1 MDDKI
6 FSLSK
11 GNVSRENFT
20 LVTDVDYIKSVLIL
34 GSDYKGTFNISTN
47 PAGVLRGKVC
57 SDNPRVEI
65 TNNYIEGK
73 NIEVSFNIK
82 TFDLV
87 KESILVGNFYIVTNC
102 GEARIPY
109 EYTFKEKEKVFLEV
123 NFQTKEEFVNYCA
136 NDFTKGFDVFV
147 SPTFIEHEFMK
158 NEINRAIYQGLIISI
173 DKQVAYK
180 EFLSFLNPSIFPI
193 DETQYQ
199 YQNEETKTEDTKVK
213 EFFVDILEDA
223 ELIENL
229 ATYLVMNEAHDE
241 FAFYIYQKGISL
253 GANTGKIYEYFLLS
267 LPKDYKYMFPKE
279 VYSYFLM
286 SDTLS
291 YERKIPLYDNILR
304 NFASDTETYN
314 SYIPQ
319 IIDCTRYLISKEII
333 RDDTAF
339 IYDKTITKEIIDKN
353 TAQKIP
359 FILRSYRIS
368 QLPSNIVKVILKYTE
383 LENESS
389 YDVDSFGVAY
399 VPIFF
404 DSFMLFFEDSGGNR
418 HINIPNVKSRIY
430 DKEDLEEMCF
440 KIFPDQAVLKL
451 ARLKTIEQRN
461 YVENQIEE
469 NFATSLIA
477 TLDINPILKERLE
490 NMLLKFRMSILLS
503 DKLKDSEDLTESL
516 GFVDFG
522 ILSQVE
528 QEKIIEL
535 LCERKEFD
543 LCYNYISKYTDGI
556 MPNNLFKDFLN
567 HALENIDKY
576 DKKMILYLCFNAYRR
591 DIKDP
596 AIINYLCENLD
607 ATSYDLYSIFSAAKG
622 LSCILYD
629 LPKRLLEQMLFSNTT
644 EGLDEV
650 FEAYMMNTEDEDL
663 PILEDAYLTV
673 KTYKYFVNNQKTDVK
688 IFEKL
693 EKLIFDN
700 LERLN
705 SIPKI
710 YLVAFSKYISE
721 QISVE
726 PNQRRIMISL
736 SKYLID
742 SRLVFSFSKKLNK
755 YVDIPEYILNSEC
768 IEYYAKENESPRLFI
783 SYNNSSDGFRE
794 INFRNTFE
802 NIYTREI
809 IVFRDDV
816 IDYKICNANS
826 KDMEVLKSGQIV
838 YDMEDKENI
847 LYRKDRK
854 DTYDYINDCIEAV
867 DNQDFKMLKQL
878 IRELIRR
885 KEMVKLI
892 FE

>member
-11 GNVSRENFT
+11 GNISRENFT

-34 GSDYKGTFNISTN
+34 GSDYKGTFNISTS
-47 PAGVLRGKVC
+47 PSGVLRGKVC
-57 SDNPRVEI
+57 TDNPRIEVVD
-65 TNNYIEGK
+65 NYIEGK

-102 GEARIPY
+102 GEARIPF
-109 EYTFKEKEKVFLEV
+109 EYTFKEKEKVFLEM
-123 NFQTKEEFVNYCA
+123 NFQTKEEFVNFCVSDI
-136 NDFTKGFDVFV
+136 NKGFDMFIA
-147 SPTFIEHEFMK
+147 PTFTEHEFMK
-158 NEINRAIYQGLIISI
+158 NEVNRAIYQGLIISV
-173 DKQVAYK
+173 DKQVAFK
-180 EFLSFLNPSIFPI
+180 EFLSFLNPSIFPV
-193 DETQYQ
+193 DESQYL
-199 YQNEETKTEDTKVK
+199 YKSEEAIHEDTKIK
-213 EFFVDILEDA
+213 EFFVDSLEDT
-223 ELIENL
+223 ELVENL

-241 FAFYIYQKGISL
+241 FSFYIYQKGITL
-253 GANTGKIYEYFLLS
+253 GVNTGKIYEYFLLS

-279 VYSYFLM
+279 VYTYFLM

-291 YERKIPLYDNILR
+291 YERKIPLYDNVLR
-304 NFASDTETYN
+304 NFAPDTETYN
-314 SYIPQ
+314 SYLPQ
-319 IIDCTRYLISKEII
+319 ITDCTRYLISKEII
-333 RDDTAF
+333 RDDVAF
-339 IYDKTITKEIIDKN
+339 IYDKIITKELIDKN
-353 TAQKIP
+353 NAQKIP

-368 QLPSNIVKVILKYTE
+368 QLPTNIVRVILKYTE
-383 LENESS
+383 LEHESAFEVN
-389 YDVDSFGVAY
+389 DTVAY

-404 DSFMLFFEDSGGNR
+404 DSFILFFEDSGGNR
-418 HINIPNVKSRIY
+418 HINIPNAKSRLY

-440 KIFPDQAVLKL
+440 QIFPEQLVLKL
-451 ARLKTIEQRN
+451 ARLKTIEQRG

-469 NFATSLIA
+469 NFATNLVA
-477 TLDINPILKERLE
+477 TMDINPILKERFD

-516 GFVDFG
+516 AFVDFG
-522 ILSQVE
+522 ILSQAE
-528 QEKIIEL
+528 QEKIISL
-535 LCERKEFD
+535 LCERKEYG
-543 LCYNYISKYTDGI
+543 LCYNYVNKYTDGI

-567 HALENIDKY
+567 YTLGNLDNF
-576 DKKMILYLCFNAYRR
+576 DKKTILYLCFNAYRR
-591 DIKDP
+591 DIKDV

-607 ATSYDLYSIFSAAKG
+607 ATSYDLYSIFVSAKS
-622 LSCILYD
+622 LSCMLYD
-629 LPKRLLEQMLFSNTT
+629 LPKRLLEQMLFSNVA
-644 EGLDEV
+644 EGLDDV
-650 FEAYMMNTEDEDL
+650 FEAYMTGAEDEDL

-673 KTYKYFVNNQKTDVK
+673 KMYRYFVDNQKIDDS
-688 IFEKL
+688 IFEKV

-700 LERLN
+700 LEKLN
-705 SIPKI
+705 VIPKI
-710 YLVAFSKYISE
+710 YLIAFSKYISE
-721 QISVE
+721 QISVQ

-768 IEYYAKENESPRLFI
+768 IEYYAKDNESPRLFI

-826 KDMEVLKSGQIV
+826 KEMEVLKSGQIV
-838 YDMEDKENI
+838 FDNEDKENI

-867 DNQDFKMLKQL
+867 DNQDFKTLKQL

>member
-11 GNVSRENFT
+11 GNISRENFT

-34 GSDYKGTFNISTN
+34 GSDYKGTFNISTS
-47 PAGVLRGKVC
+47 PSGVLRGKVC
-57 SDNPRVEI
+57 TDNPRIEI
-65 TNNYIEGK
+65 VDNYIEGK
-73 NIEVSFNIK
+73 SVQVSFNIK

-102 GEARIPY
+102 GEARIPF

-123 NFQTKEEFVNYCA
+123 NFQTKEEFVNFCVSDI
-136 NDFTKGFDVFV
+136 NKGFDMFIA
-147 SPTFIEHEFMK
+147 PTFTEHEFMK
-158 NEINRAIYQGLIISI
+158 NEVNRAIYQGLIISV
-173 DKQVAYK
+173 DKQVAFR
-180 EFLSFLNPSIFPI
+180 EFLAFLNPSIFPV
-193 DETQYQ
+193 DESQYL
-199 YQNEETKTEDTKVK
+199 YKSEDTVHEDAKIK
-213 EFFVDILEDA
+213 EFFVDSLEDS
-223 ELIENL
+223 ELVENL

-241 FAFYIYQKGISL
+241 FSFYIYQKGITL

-279 VYSYFLM
+279 VYTYFLM

-291 YERKIPLYDNILR
+291 YERKIPLYDNVLR
-304 NFASDTETYN
+304 NFAPDTETYN
-314 SYIPQ
+314 SYLPQ
-319 IIDCTRYLISKEII
+319 ITDCTRYLISKEII

-339 IYDKTITKEIIDKN
+339 IYDKIITKELIDKN
-353 TAQKIP
+353 NAQKIP

-368 QLPSNIVKVILKYTE
+368 QLPTNIVRIILKYTE
-383 LENESS
+383 LEHESAF
-389 YDVDSFGVAY
+389 DVNDGIAY

-404 DSFMLFFEDSGGNR
+404 DSFILFFEDSGGNR
-418 HINIPNVKSRIY
+418 HINIPNAKSRLY

-440 KIFPDQAVLKL
+440 QIFPEQLVLKL
-451 ARLKTIEQRN
+451 ARLKTIEQRG

-469 NFATSLIA
+469 NFATNLVA
-477 TLDINPILKERLE
+477 TMDINPILKERFD

-516 GFVDFG
+516 AFVDFG
-522 ILSQVE
+522 ILSQAE
-528 QEKIIEL
+528 QEKIISL
-535 LCERKEFD
+535 LCERKEYE
-543 LCYNYISKYTDGI
+543 LCYNYVNKYTDGI

-567 HALENIDKY
+567 YTLENLDKF
-576 DKKMILYLCFNAYRR
+576 DKKTILYLCFNAFRR
-591 DIKDP
+591 DIKDV
-596 AIINYLCENLD
+596 AIINFLCENLD
-607 ATSYDLYSIFSAAKG
+607 ATSYDLYSIFVNAKS
-622 LSCILYD
+622 LSCMLYD
-629 LPKRLLEQMLFSNTT
+629 LPKRLLEQMLFSNVT
-644 EGLDEV
+644 EGLDDV
-650 FEAYMMNTEDEDL
+650 FDAYMTGTEDEDL

-673 KTYKYFVNNQKTDVK
+673 KMYRYFVDNQKIDDS
-688 IFEKL
+688 IFEKV

-700 LERLN
+700 LEKLN
-705 SIPKI
+705 VIPKI
-710 YLVAFSKYISE
+710 YLIAFSKYISE
-721 QISVE
+721 QISVQ

-826 KDMEVLKSGQIV
+826 KEMEVLKSGQIV
-838 YDMEDKENI
+838 FDNEDKENI

-867 DNQDFKMLKQL
+867 DNQDFKTLKQL